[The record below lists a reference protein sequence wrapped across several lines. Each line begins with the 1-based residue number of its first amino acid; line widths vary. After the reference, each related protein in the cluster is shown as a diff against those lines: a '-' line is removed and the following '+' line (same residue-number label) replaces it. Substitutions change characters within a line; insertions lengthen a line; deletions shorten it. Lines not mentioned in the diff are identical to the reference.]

1 MERPIGPVKSSRPG
15 EADRD
20 VLWQAANA
28 FRTTQALYVVAKLG
42 IPDLLRD
49 GPKTSEELAQR
60 AKAHPRSLF
69 RLLRYLAGI
78 GFFTQDKSNRFG
90 LTTRSEA
97 LMSDA
102 PNSMRP
108 MVIFLGED
116 QYPATGALLH
126 TVRSGET
133 SFDHLYGM
141 GHFEYLA
148 KHPEASARFNAAM
161 ASGLRQSEN
170 PLDRYDFSG
179 RGVVVDVGG
188 GRGDQI
194 VSILRA
200 NPTMKGILFDLP
212 QVASDARTY
221 LKASGVADR
230 CVLVTGDAFQS
241 IPRGGDAYVMSRVLH
256 DWPDEKAA
264 LLVANCR
271 KAISDEGILLIRD
284 SVLPEGDAP
293 SPAKQMDIT
302 MLIMTG
308 GHERSEEEWRTL
320 LAASGFSLGK
330 VHRTSSPFDLIEASP
345 V

>member
-1 MERPIGPVKSSRPG
+1 MERPIGSARSSVPG

-49 GPKTSEELAQR
+49 GPKTIEDLARQ

-90 LTTRSEA
+90 LTPKSEP
-97 LMSDA
+97 LRSDA

-126 TVRSGET
+126 TVQSGET

-170 PLDRYDFSG
+170 PLDRYDFS
-179 RGVVVDVGG
+179 RRRVVVDVGG

-221 LKASGVADR
+221 LKASGVAGR
-230 CVLVTGDAFQS
+230 CDLVTGDAFQS

-308 GHERSEEEWRTL
+308 GHERSEEEWRVL
-320 LAASGFSLGK
+320 LEASGFSLGK
-330 VHRTSSPFDLIEASP
+330 VHRTSSPFDLIEAKP

>member
-1 MERPIGPVKSSRPG
+1 MSSVPSVS
-15 EADRD
+15 DREY
-20 VLWQAANA
+20 LWQTANA
-28 FRTTQALYVVAKLG
+28 FRTSQALYVVAKLG
-42 IPDLLRD
+42 IADLLRD
-49 GPKTSEELAQR
+49 GPKTAEDLARR
-60 AKAHPRSLF
+60 ANAHPRSLF
-69 RLLRYLAGI
+69 RLLRYLAAL
-78 GFFTQDKSNRFG
+78 GFFKQDKSNRFG
-90 LTTRSEA
+90 LTPKSEPLLA
-97 LMSDA
+97 DA

-108 MVIFLGED
+108 MMIFLGED
-116 QYPATGALLH
+116 QYPATAGLLD
-126 TVRSGET
+126 TVQTGET

-141 GHFEYLA
+141 GHFEYLS

-179 RGVVVDVGG
+179 RQVVVDVGG

-200 NPTMKGILFDLP
+200 NPTLKGVLFDLP
-212 QVASDARTY
+212 QVASDALAY

-230 CVLVTGDAFQS
+230 CELVTGDAFRS
-241 IPRGGDAYVMSRVLH
+241 IPRGGDVYVMSRVLH

-264 LLVANCR
+264 LLVTNCR
-271 KAISDEGILLIRD
+271 KAISDGGILLIRD

-293 SPAKQMDIT
+293 SPAKQMDIV

-308 GHERSEEEWRTL
+308 GHERSEAEWRTL
-320 LAASGFSLGK
+320 LRASGFSLG
-330 VHRTSSPFDLIEASP
+330 RISRSSSPFDLIEANP

>member
-1 MERPIGPVKSSRPG
+1 M
-15 EADRD
+15 
-20 VLWQAANA
+20 
-28 FRTTQALYVVAKLG
+28 VAKLG
-42 IPDLLRD
+42 IADLLRD
-49 GPKTSEELAQR
+49 GPRTSEDLARR

-69 RLLRYLAGI
+69 RLLRYLAGL

-90 LTTRSEA
+90 LNPRSEP
-97 LMSDA
+97 LVTDA

-108 MVIFLGED
+108 MMIFLGED

-126 TVRSGET
+126 TVQTGET
-133 SFDHLYGM
+133 SFDSLHGGM
-141 GHFEYLA
+141 GHFEYLS

-179 RGVVVDVGG
+179 RRVVVDVGG

-212 QVASDARTY
+212 AVASDARAH
-221 LKASGVADR
+221 LKASGEADR
-230 CVLVTGDAFQS
+230 CELVTGDAFQS
-241 IPRGGDAYVMSRVLH
+241 IPRGGDVYVMSRVLH
-256 DWPDEKAA
+256 DWADEKAA
-264 LLVANCR
+264 VLVANCR
-271 KAISDEGILLIRD
+271 KAIPKDGILLIRD

-308 GHERSEEEWRTL
+308 GHERSGEEWRAL
-320 LAASGFSLGK
+320 LGAAGFSFGK
-330 VHRTSSPFDLIEASP
+330 VHRTSSPFDLIEANP

>member
-1 MERPIGPVKSSRPG
+1 
-15 EADRD
+15 
-20 VLWQAANA
+20 
-28 FRTTQALYVVAKLG
+28 
-42 IPDLLRD
+42 
-49 GPKTSEELAQR
+49 
-60 AKAHPRSLF
+60 
-69 RLLRYLAGI
+69 
-78 GFFTQDKSNRFG
+78 
-90 LTTRSEA
+90 
-97 LMSDA
+97 
-102 PNSMRP
+102 
-108 MVIFLGED
+108 
-116 QYPATGALLH
+116 
-126 TVRSGET
+126 
-133 SFDHLYGM
+133 LYGM
-141 GHFEYLA
+141 EHLEYLA
-148 KHPEASARFNAAM
+148 KHPEAGARCNAAM

-284 SVLPEGDAP
+284 SVLLEGDAP
-293 SPAKQMDIT
+293 SRSQRMDVAVHIIT
-302 MLIMTG
+302 GRHGRAG
-308 GHERSEEEWRTL
+308 GT
-320 LAASGFSLGK
+320 
-330 VHRTSSPFDLIEASP
+330 
-345 V
+345 